1 MYNIQK
7 PHGKENILDEINLLT
22 SNLDLSVLDNLSP
35 EQRELALSILQEYA
49 QTGDSKAY
57 SELIMED
64 YAEAPVDIL
73 TFVDDYNYLGNAW
86 HDAEGNSKLYPYWRE
101 ELLKIFPDNLT
112 TTVNNGI
119 FSGSRGR
126 GKEQPLSSLV
136 LTEHGYITMGD
147 VKVGTK
153 VYGSDGRL
161 HPVTAIYPQG
171 IKDIYKIT
179 FSDNTS
185 ARCGLQHL
193 WQIEKDGKSSVV
205 DIKQL
210 LEYSKKEPLKNYFI
224 PLCQPINFDADGDVD
239 ETYQKGRDFVLDIS
253 NIVTEDLYSNI
264 SIRTALLQGILDV
277 AGDVAEKFIK
287 ISDVSVALKKIVS
300 WLVHSLGGIIT
311 AEGTSLKIFLPEN
324 ITPFRS
330 PKKIALYNNIS
341 HIQPYRYIA
350 SIEKLPYKE
359 ACQCIMVDSEEH
371 LYITDNFI
379 VTHNTEVAT
388 LIAAYLLHRI
398 LCLKDPIAYYH
409 LKPTEK
415 IVFAFMNI
423 KLALA
428 EEIGITKFQNTLQS
442 SPWFMSHGEL
452 EGRTKKIWVPQKY
465 NNQIAVDIKI
475 GSQADDLIGLP
486 IFFCFFDEISF
497 IKNQDVEKQKKK
509 AYDMLNTAVGGMKTR
524 FVHKG
529 KNPTFLALASSKRSD
544 KSFLEE
550 HMKKKLKSEKDNVY
564 ISDGPVW
571 EVKPKGTYADE
582 TFRVAVGNKFL
593 PSLVIPDEDESQP
606 YIDKGYKIIYPPVD
620 FKAEFLDDI
629 DRALCDYAGIS
640 SSSISKY
647 INAAR
652 VNSLITPR
660 IKNPFVRE
668 IIEVGDGEEDDVQYY
683 NFFDLSR
690 VDPALKSKP
699 LFIHM
704 DMSYTGDKTGISGVY
719 IAGKKTSTN
728 EASQAYDLFYSAA
741 FSTSVQAPKGRHI
754 SFAKNR
760 NFIYWLKEQ
769 GFNIKG
775 ITTDTYQS
783 YDTGEQLRMKGYPYH
798 VLSVDRVDTSKICLP
813 YQYFRSTIYEKRLE
827 LFEDDLLF
835 REITE
840 LERNAET
847 GKVDH
852 PDGGCFTG
860 ETEVVLVDGR
870 NINFLQLVDEYNQGK
885 TNYVYSINLNTKKI
899 EPKKIKKAWKT
910 KENQPLIRLTFDNQQ
925 SVECTLDH
933 KFMLRNG
940 NYIEAKDLQ
949 IDDSLMTLYI
959 KYPQKR
965 ASKTNRHGQ
974 KLYQDKN
981 HKVIKVEFLD
991 KTADVYDIEVEDN
1004 HNFALA
1010 AGVFVH
1016 NSKDACDALCGAIYN
1031 ASSHAEEYAYD
1042 YGESSEQLLRL
1053 NTSYDMD
1060 DTYSFKEGFEEE
1072 LKMMGRSRMGLL
1084 APPDLGSIAKTEPE
1098 YFDIPIL

>member
-1 MYNIQK
+1 
-7 PHGKENILDEINLLT
+7 LDELNLLT

-57 SELIMED
+57 SELVMED

-86 HDAEGNSKLYPYWRE
+86 HDAEGNSNLYPYWRK

-147 VKVGTK
+147 VEVGTK
-153 VYGSDGRL
+153 VYGHDGQL

-171 IKDIYKIT
+171 VKDIYKIT

-193 WQIEKDGKSSVV
+193 WQVEKDGKSSVV

-210 LEYSKKEPLKNYFI
+210 LEYSKKESLKNYFI
-224 PLCQPINFDADGDVD
+224 PLCQPINFDVDGNVD
-239 ETYQKGRDFVLDIS
+239 EAYQKGRDFVSGTTDIA
-253 NIVTEDLYSNI
+253 TEDLYSNI
-264 SIRTALLQGILDV
+264 SIRTALLQGILDE
-277 AGDVAEKFIK
+277 AGDVVEKFIK
-287 ISDVSVALKKIVS
+287 ISDTNAALKKVVS
-300 WLVHSLGGIIT
+300 WLVHSLGGIIVT
-311 AEGTSLKIFLPEN
+311 EDASLKIFLPEN
-324 ITPFRS
+324 ITPFRLS
-330 PKKIALYNNIS
+330 RKLSLYNS
-341 HIQPYRYIA
+341 TTHVQPCRYIT

-452 EGRTKKIWVPQKY
+452 EGRTRKIWVPQKY
-465 NNQIAVDIKI
+465 NNQIAIDIKI

-529 KNPTFLALASSKRSD
+529 KNPTFLVLASSKRSD

-550 HMKKKLKSEKDNVY
+550 HMRKKLKSEKANVY

-571 EVKPKGTYADE
+571 EVKPKGTYSDE

-593 PSLVIPDEDESQP
+593 PSLVIPDDDESQP
-606 YIDKGYKIIYPPVD
+606 YIDKGYKIIYPPID
-620 FKAEFLDDI
+620 FRAEFLDDI

-652 VNSLITPR
+652 VKSLITTR

-668 IIEVGDGEEDDVQYY
+668 VIEVGDGEDDDVQYY

-690 VDPALKSKP
+690 VDPALRSKP

-719 IAGKKTSTN
+719 IAGKKASID
-728 EASQAYDLFYSAA
+728 EASQASDLFYSAA
-741 FSTSVQAPKGRHI
+741 FSVSVQAPKGRHI

-813 YQYFRSTIYEKRLE
+813 YQYFKSTIYEKRLE

-840 LERNAET
+840 LDRNMET

-852 PDGGCFTG
+852 PEGG
-860 ETEVVLVDGR
+860 
-870 NINFLQLVDEYNQGK
+870 
-885 TNYVYSINLNTKKI
+885 
-899 EPKKIKKAWKT
+899 
-910 KENQPLIRLTFDNQQ
+910 
-925 SVECTLDH
+925 
-933 KFMLRNG
+933 
-940 NYIEAKDLQ
+940 
-949 IDDSLMTLYI
+949 
-959 KYPQKR
+959 
-965 ASKTNRHGQ
+965 
-974 KLYQDKN
+974 
-981 HKVIKVEFLD
+981 
-991 KTADVYDIEVEDN
+991 
-1004 HNFALA
+1004 
-1010 AGVFVH
+1010 
-1016 NSKDACDALCGAIYN
+1016 SKDACDALCGAIYN

-1053 NTSYDMD
+1053 NASYDMD
-1060 DTYSFKEGFEEE
+1060 ATYSFKEGFEEE

>member
-1 MYNIQK
+1 M
-7 PHGKENILDEINLLT
+7 DELNLLT

-57 SELIMED
+57 SELVMED

-86 HDAEGNSKLYPYWRE
+86 HDAEGNSNLYPYWRK

-136 LTEHGYITMGD
+136 LTEQGYITMGD
-147 VKVGTK
+147 VEVGTK
-153 VYGSDGRL
+153 VYGRDGQL

-171 IKDIYKIT
+171 VKDIYKIT

-193 WQIEKDGKSSVV
+193 WQVEKDGKSSVV
-205 DIKQL
+205 NIKQL
-210 LEYSKKEPLKNYFI
+210 LEYSKKESLKNYFI
-224 PLCQPINFDADGDVD
+224 PLCQPINFDVDGDVN
-239 ETYQKGRDFVLDIS
+239 EAYQKGRDFVLSITD
-253 NIVTEDLYSNI
+253 IVTEDLYSNV
-264 SIRTALLQGILDV
+264 SIRIALLQGILDE
-277 AGDVAEKFIK
+277 AGDAVEKFIK
-287 ISDVSVALKKIVS
+287 ISDTNAALKKVVS
-300 WLVHSLGGIIT
+300 WLVHSLGGIVVT
-311 AEGTSLKIFLPEN
+311 EDTSLKIFLPEN
-324 ITPFRS
+324 ITPFRLS
-330 PKKIALYNNIS
+330 RKLSLYNS
-341 HIQPYRYIA
+341 TMHVQPYRYIT

-452 EGRTKKIWVPQKY
+452 EGRTRKIWVPQKY
-465 NNQIAVDIKI
+465 NNQIAIDIKI

-486 IFFCFFDEISF
+486 IFFCLSGDTPIVTDKGTYNIETLENKIIRVPSIDDTGHIILSDECTVKQTAESDLEYSIELENGDIIKCTPTHRFKLIDGSYKEARHLIRGDVLLNITNLTLSLSSGIKVKQIQKNYLKAPKKYYDVINANPYNNFLIKTKDSYICSHNCFFDEISF

-529 KNPTFLALASSKRSD
+529 KNPTFLVLASSKRSD

-550 HMKKKLKSEKDNVY
+550 HMRKKLKSEKANVY

-571 EVKPKGTYADE
+571 EVKPKGTYSDE

-593 PSLVIPDEDESQP
+593 PSLVIPDDDESQP

-620 FKAEFLDDI
+620 FRAEFLDDI

-652 VNSLITPR
+652 VKSLITTR

-668 IIEVGDGEEDDVQYY
+668 VIEVGDGEDDDVQYY

-690 VDPALKSKP
+690 VDPALRSKP

-719 IAGKKTSTN
+719 IAGKKASID
-728 EASQAYDLFYSAA
+728 EASQASDLFYSAA
-741 FSTSVQAPKGRHI
+741 FSVSVQAPKGRHI

-813 YQYFRSTIYEKRLE
+813 YQYFKSTIYEKRLE

-840 LERNAET
+840 LDRNMET

-852 PDGGCFTG
+852 PEGG
-860 ETEVVLVDGR
+860 
-870 NINFLQLVDEYNQGK
+870 
-885 TNYVYSINLNTKKI
+885 
-899 EPKKIKKAWKT
+899 
-910 KENQPLIRLTFDNQQ
+910 
-925 SVECTLDH
+925 
-933 KFMLRNG
+933 
-940 NYIEAKDLQ
+940 
-949 IDDSLMTLYI
+949 
-959 KYPQKR
+959 
-965 ASKTNRHGQ
+965 
-974 KLYQDKN
+974 
-981 HKVIKVEFLD
+981 
-991 KTADVYDIEVEDN
+991 
-1004 HNFALA
+1004 
-1010 AGVFVH
+1010 
-1016 NSKDACDALCGAIYN
+1016 SKDACDALCGAIYN

-1053 NTSYDMD
+1053 NASYDMD
-1060 DTYSFKEGFEEE
+1060 ATYSFKEGFEEE

>member
-1 MYNIQK
+1 M
-7 PHGKENILDEINLLT
+7 GEINLLT

-49 QTGDSKAY
+49 QTGGSKAY

-136 LTEHGYITMGD
+136 LTEHGYIAMGD

-171 IKDIYKIT
+171 VKDIYKIT

-185 ARCGLQHL
+185 ARCGLRHL
-193 WQIEKDGKSSVV
+193 WQVEKDGKSSVV

-224 PLCQPINFDADGDVD
+224 PLCQPINFDAAGDVD

-264 SIRTALLQGILDV
+264 SIRTALLQGILDTS
-277 AGDVAEKFIK
+277 GDVAEKFIK
-287 ISDVSVALKKIVS
+287 ISDANVALKKVVS

-330 PKKIALYNNIS
+330 PKKLALYNNIS

-486 IFFCFFDEISF
+486 IFFCLSGDTPIVTDKGIYNIETLENKIIRVPSLDDTGHIILSDECTVKQTAATNDYIEIELEDGTIIKCTYNHRFMLKDGSYKEAQYLTTEDELMDTKPFGYIYKFTDLTTNKIYIGKRETTSFDKNYWGSGKLWSEVVTKIGKQNVKREVLCFATSRQELRELEVYYISKYKSTDPNIDYNIHKGGAGGNSLNDKAKWSELHQGSRNGRYGVPTSEETRHKISIANKGRRYSAEINKTKGRLGVAKPQGFGEKAS
-497 IKNQDVEKQKKK
+497 KAQKGRVKSAVELEHLKEGAKK
-509 AYDMLNTAVGGMKTR
+509 AAVKN
-524 FVHKG
+524 KG
-529 KNPTFLALASSKRSD
+529 
-544 KSFLEE
+544 
-550 HMKKKLKSEKDNVY
+550 
-564 ISDGPVW
+564 
-571 EVKPKGTYADE
+571 
-582 TFRVAVGNKFL
+582 
-593 PSLVIPDEDESQP
+593 
-606 YIDKGYKIIYPPVD
+606 KIIYNNGVEEIRLLPPVSPP
-620 FKAEFLDDI
+620 E
-629 DRALCDYAGIS
+629 G
-640 SSSISKY
+640 
-647 INAAR
+647 
-652 VNSLITPR
+652 
-660 IKNPFVRE
+660 FV
-668 IIEVGDGEEDDVQYY
+668 
-683 NFFDLSR
+683 
-690 VDPALKSKP
+690 
-699 LFIHM
+699 
-704 DMSYTGDKTGISGVY
+704 
-719 IAGKKTSTN
+719 
-728 EASQAYDLFYSAA
+728 
-741 FSTSVQAPKGRHI
+741 KGRLPKI
-754 SFAKNR
+754 SEN
-760 NFIYWLKEQ
+760 LK
-769 GFNIKG
+769 
-775 ITTDTYQS
+775 T
-783 YDTGEQLRMKGYPYH
+783 
-798 VLSVDRVDTSKICLP
+798 
-813 YQYFRSTIYEKRLE
+813 
-827 LFEDDLLF
+827 LF
-835 REITE
+835 
-840 LERNAET
+840 
-847 GKVDH
+847 
-852 PDGGCFTG
+852 
-860 ETEVVLVDGR
+860 
-870 NINFLQLVDEYNQGK
+870 Q
-885 TNYVYSINLNTKKI
+885 
-899 EPKKIKKAWKT
+899 
-910 KENQPLIRLTFDNQQ
+910 
-925 SVECTLDH
+925 
-933 KFMLRNG
+933 
-940 NYIEAKDLQ
+940 
-949 IDDSLMTLYI
+949 
-959 KYPQKR
+959 
-965 ASKTNRHGQ
+965 
-974 KLYQDKN
+974 
-981 HKVIKVEFLD
+981 
-991 KTADVYDIEVEDN
+991 N
-1004 HNFALA
+1004 HN
-1010 AGVFVH
+1010 
-1016 NSKDACDALCGAIYN
+1016 
-1031 ASSHAEEYAYD
+1031 
-1042 YGESSEQLLRL
+1042 RW
-1053 NTSYDMD
+1053 
-1060 DTYSFKEGFEEE
+1060 EGYHWYTNGKEE
-1072 LKMMGRSRMGLL
+1072 LY
-1084 APPDLGSIAKTEPE
+1084 AKTCPSG
-1098 YFDIPIL
+1098 FTNGRLHK